1 MNKTHISSLQFGAL
15 IIMFV
20 ISSSTLILPTLL
32 AMQARQDAWLS
43 TLLGTSVSMLLVLLY
58 GKLGT
63 RFPRMTLAEISDRL
77 LGKFAGKALMLL
89 FLCYLFVI
97 TSGLLSQVGTL
108 ATSLFLSRTPAPAV
122 HLLFFA
128 IIVFAVLLG
137 LETFA
142 RAAEL
147 FLPFVLLLLL
157 LLLIALLPLIEFRNL
172 LPVLEHGVGPVIKGT
187 ITVIGVP
194 FLDLAILLM
203 LFPSVSD
210 SKAAYKMYFA
220 ATAFGGFLLIVVI
233 LFSTLI
239 LGPYVTEI
247 VEYPFFVLAQKV
259 NIGNF
264 VQRIESM
271 VIMIWIISLFFK
283 ITICYYALLLLS
295 GQIFQLRSFKSLAL
309 PMGFIVLVLS
319 VTLFPTS
326 VSFWEFI
333 AEQWTPSVLPYGL
346 FIPGILLL
354 IAWMK
359 RRSAKAP
366 SDGED
371 DSDCHD
377 DGNGRLP
384 VPEAQQMPK

>member
-1 MNKTHISSLQFGAL
+1 MIVNKPTISPLQFGTL

-32 AMQARQDAWLS
+32 AMQAKQDAWLS
-43 TLLGTSVSMLLVLLY
+43 AMLGTLASMLLVLLY

-63 RFPRMTLAEISDRL
+63 RFPRMTLAEISERL

-89 FLCYLFVI
+89 FLCYLFII
-97 TSGLLSQVGTL
+97 TPGLLSQVGTL
-108 ATSLFLSRTPAPAV
+108 ATSLFLSQTPTPAV
-122 HLLFFA
+122 NLFFFA

-172 LPVLEHGVGPVIKGT
+172 LPVLEHGVGPVVKGT

-210 SKAAYKMYFA
+210 SKAAFKMYFA
-220 ATAFGGFLLIVVI
+220 ATAFGGFMLLIVI

-239 LGPYVTEI
+239 LGPYATEI
-247 VEYPFFVLAQKV
+247 AEYPFFVLAQKV

-264 VQRIESM
+264 VQRIESI
-271 VIMIWIISLFFK
+271 VIMIWIVSLFFK

-295 GQIFQLRSFKSLAL
+295 GQIFQLRSFKPLAL
-309 PMGFIVLVLS
+309 PIGLSVLVLS

-346 FIPGILLL
+346 FIPSALLL
-354 IAWMK
+354 VSWIRK
-359 RRSAKAP
+359 RSASAP
-366 SDGED
+366 PKGDRS
-371 DSDCHD
+371 S
-377 DGNGRLP
+377 
-384 VPEAQQMPK
+384 EADAAIEAEVEVE